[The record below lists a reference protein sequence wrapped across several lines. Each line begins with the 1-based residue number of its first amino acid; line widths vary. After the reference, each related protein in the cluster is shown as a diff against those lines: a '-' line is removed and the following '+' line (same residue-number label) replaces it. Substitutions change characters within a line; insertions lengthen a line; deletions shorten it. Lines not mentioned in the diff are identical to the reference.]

1 VRADSSGS
9 FFAQNFRWR
18 AHYHRKCCELRT
30 AKPARSEADFEIT
43 TPLDSSRARSSKKKK
58 SKPRVARRRCC
69 RAVQGAAAAC
79 ARCST
84 PAIASQACAE
94 HRQRGSCRS
103 SWNYGRIWRHA
114 ATRHVLERAQKSRG
128 RGPQLIHAV
137 SRRTIIAV
145 TDKSKPHIHAGIKS
159 CEQFQRSRHHMH
171 VIMYYFRKSA
181 VGRGGLYKNQ
191 DTPITSFA

>member
-1 VRADSSGS
+1 VCAPTQ
-9 FFAQNFRWR
+9 A
-18 AHYHRKCCELRT
+18 AH
-30 AKPARSEADFEIT
+30 
-43 TPLDSSRARSSKKKK
+43 SSRKISGGALTSIGNVASAERQNPPDPRLILRSPHHSIRLVRGAQKKK

-94 HRQRGSCRS
+94 HRHRGSCRS

-114 ATRHVLERAQKSRG
+114 ATRHVLERAHKSRG